1 MGQSTIPADKKTDN
15 QAVNEAVN
23 QAVGESL
30 AITLEDIRRAREVLQ
45 NRVRRTELREVPFP
59 IARAPKDSQVFLKFE
74 NEQLTGSFKI
84 RGALNTMLS
93 LSKEERERGI
103 VASSAGNHAQ
113 GVAYGAKVVGA
124 KAHICMPVTAPIVKV
139 NATKSHG
146 ADVILHGEVYDDAYA
161 KALELEK
168 EKGWIFVH
176 PYLDSRVIAGQ
187 GTIGLEIL
195 EDLPNVDT
203 LVVPIGGGG
212 LISGIAIAAKALK
225 PSIRVV
231 GVVSDQAPMMMR
243 LFKGESFEA
252 IQAEKKAQ
260 LAAGIAPKRVTTIA
274 EGIAIKNA
282 SPVMF
287 ETHIKRLVDDIVQVN
302 DNEVA
307 AAIVSLLEK
316 AKTVTEGSGAAGLA
330 AVMAGKVTT
339 AQPGGQVAVV
349 LCGGNID
356 LNVMSRVIESG
367 LRHYHRLARIAVV
380 VDDLP
385 GNLNRITA
393 VMAEE
398 RANVLEVHHDR
409 VSPQLGLRET
419 RIDLLVETSNQEQI
433 KRLHER
439 LMAQGFRVLQ

>member
-1 MGQSTIPADKKTDN
+1 MAKNQESDTSIKITID
-15 QAVNEAVN
+15 
-23 QAVGESL
+23 
-30 AITLEDIRRAREVLQ
+30 DIRLAREVIKD
-45 NRVRRTELREVPFP
+45 RVRRTPLREVPFA
-59 IARAPKDSQVFLKFE
+59 ISRAPEGSKVFLKFE

-84 RGALNTMLS
+84 RGAMNTMLS

-124 KAHICMPVTAPIVKV
+124 KAHIVMPQTAPIVKI
-139 NATKSHG
+139 NATRSHG
-146 ADVILHGEVYDDAYA
+146 AEVILHGEVYDDAYA
-161 KALELEK
+161 RALELEK

-176 PYLDSRVIAGQ
+176 PYLDRRVIAGQ

-212 LISGIAIAAKALK
+212 LISGIALAAKSINPK
-225 PSIRVV
+225 IRVI

-243 LFKGESFEA
+243 LFYGETFEA
-252 IQAEKKAQ
+252 IQAEKN
-260 LAAGIAPKRVTTIA
+260 AAVGGRPKRVATIA

-282 SPVMF
+282 SPIMF
-287 ETHIKRLVDDIVQVN
+287 ETHIKNLVDDIVQVN
-302 DNEVA
+302 DDEIA
-307 AAIVSLLEK
+307 AAIVTLLEK
-316 AKTVTEGSGAAGLA
+316 AKTVTEGAGASGLA
-330 AVMAGKVTT
+330 AVMSGKVR
-339 AQPGGQVAVV
+339 QGGNIAVV

-367 LRHYHRLARIAVV
+367 LRHEHRLARIALV

-385 GNLNRITA
+385 GNLQRITT

-398 RANVLEVHHDR
+398 RANVLEVYHDR
-409 VSPQLGLRET
+409 VSPELSMRET
-419 RIDLLVETSNQEQI
+419 RIDFLVETSNQEQI
-433 KRLHER
+433 KTLHQRLR
-439 LMAQGFRVLQ
+439 AQGFRVLL

>member
-1 MGQSTIPADKKTDN
+1 MERTLDSSSKPDLKITIDDVRA
-15 QAVNEAVN
+15 
-23 QAVGESL
+23 
-30 AITLEDIRRAREVLQ
+30 AREVIKD
-45 NRVRRTELREVPFP
+45 RVRRTPLREAPFSM
-59 IARAPKDSQVFLKFE
+59 ARAPEGAKVYLKFE

-84 RGALNTMLS
+84 RGAMNTMLS

-124 KAHICMPVTAPIVKV
+124 KAHIVMPATAPIVKI
-139 NATKSHG
+139 NATRSYG

-176 PYLDSRVIAGQ
+176 PYLNPRVIAGQ

-195 EDLPNVDT
+195 EDLPDVDT
-203 LVVPIGGGG
+203 IVIPIGGGG
-212 LISGIAIAAKALK
+212 LISGIALAAKALNPK
-225 PSIRVV
+225 IRIV

-243 LFKGESFEA
+243 MFYGETFEA
-252 IQAEKKAQ
+252 IQAEKNV
-260 LAAGIAPKRVTTIA
+260 AAGARPKRVTTIA
-274 EGIAIKNA
+274 EGIAVKNA

-287 ETHIKRLVDDIVQVN
+287 ETHIKNLVDDIVQVN
-302 DNEVA
+302 DDEIA
-307 AAIVSLLEK
+307 AAIVTLLEK

-330 AVMAGKVTT
+330 AVMAGKIR
-339 AQPGGQVAVV
+339 GGKNIAVI

-367 LRHYHRLARIAVV
+367 LRHEGRLARIALV

-385 GNLNRITA
+385 GNLQRITT

-398 RANVLEVHHDR
+398 RANVLEVYHDR
-409 VSPQLGLRET
+409 VSPELSLRET
-419 RIDLLVETSNQEQI
+419 RIDFLVETSNQEQI
-433 KRLHER
+433 KTLHQRLR
-439 LMAQGFRVLQ
+439 AQGFRVLF

>member
-1 MGQSTIPADKKTDN
+1 MERKLKATNSVNSKVNIGVTID
-15 QAVNEAVN
+15 
-23 QAVGESL
+23 
-30 AITLEDIRRAREVLQ
+30 DIRAARVVIEDRIHRTPLRAA
-45 NRVRRTELREVPFP
+45 PFT
-59 IARAPKDSQVFLKFE
+59 IARAPEGAEVFLKFE

-93 LSKEERERGI
+93 LTKEERERGV

-124 KAHICMPVTAPIVKV
+124 KAHIVMPETAPIVKI
-139 NATKSHG
+139 NATRSHG
-146 ADVILHGEVYDDAYA
+146 AEVILHGEVYDDAYA

-176 PYLDSRVIAGQ
+176 PYLNSKVIAGQ

-203 LVVPIGGGG
+203 IVVPIGGGG
-212 LISGIAIAAKALK
+212 LISGIALAAKAIK
-225 PSIRVV
+225 PGVKII

-243 LFKGESFEA
+243 MFYGETFEA
-252 IQAEKKAQ
+252 IQAEKNA
-260 LAAGIAPKRVTTIA
+260 LPPGARVKRVTTIA
-274 EGIAIKNA
+274 EGIAVKNA
-282 SPVMF
+282 SPVIF
-287 ETHIKRLVDDIVQVN
+287 ETHIKQLVDDIVQVN
-302 DNEVA
+302 DDEVA
-307 AAIVSLLEK
+307 AAIVTLLEK

-330 AVMAGKVTT
+330 AVMAGKVRSS
-339 AQPGGQVAVV
+339 GKIAVV

-367 LRHYHRLARIAVV
+367 LRHDHRLARIAVV

-385 GNLNRITA
+385 GNLQRITT

-398 RANVLEVHHDR
+398 RANVLEVYHDR
-409 VSPQLGLRET
+409 VSPELSLRET
-419 RIDLLVETSNQEQI
+419 RIDFLVETSSQQQI
-433 KRLHER
+433 KTLHQRLRE
-439 LMAQGFRVLQ
+439 QGFRVLT

>member
-1 MGQSTIPADKKTDN
+1 MEPKRKSLNVTID
-15 QAVNEAVN
+15 
-23 QAVGESL
+23 
-30 AITLEDIRRAREVLQ
+30 DIRAAREVIKD
-45 NRVRRTELREVPFP
+45 RVHRTPLREAPFS
-59 IARAPKDSQVFLKFE
+59 IARAPDGSQIFLKFE

-93 LSKEERERGI
+93 LSKEELERGV

-124 KAHICMPVTAPIVKV
+124 KVHIVMPETAPIVKI

-176 PYLDSRVIAGQ
+176 PYMNPKVIAGQ

-203 LVVPIGGGG
+203 IVVPIGGGG
-212 LISGIAIAAKALK
+212 LISGIALAAKALK
-225 PSIRVV
+225 PSVKII

-243 LFKGESFEA
+243 MFYGESYEA
-252 IQAEKKAQ
+252 LQAEKNA
-260 LAAGIAPKRVTTIA
+260 LPPGARVKRVTTIA
-274 EGIAIKNA
+274 EGIAVKNA
-282 SPVMF
+282 NPLMY
-287 ETHIKRLVDDIVQVN
+287 ETHIKQLVDDIVQVT
-302 DNEVA
+302 DDEVA
-307 AAIVSLLEK
+307 AAIVTLLEK

-330 AVMAGKVTT
+330 AVMAGKVR
-339 AQPGGQVAVV
+339 GGASTKAGGKIAVV

-367 LRHYHRLARIAVV
+367 LRHDHRLARIAVV

-385 GNLNRITA
+385 GNLQRMTA

-398 RANVLEVHHDR
+398 RANVLEVYHDR
-409 VSPQLGLRET
+409 VSPELALRET
-419 RIDLLVETSNQEQI
+419 RIDFLVETSSQQQI
-433 KRLHER
+433 KTLHQRLR
-439 LMAQGFRVLQ
+439 AQGFRVLS

>member
-1 MGQSTIPADKKTDN
+1 MKSLLQNVPSLEVSLDDI
-15 QAVNEAVN
+15 QA
-23 QAVGESL
+23 
-30 AITLEDIRRAREVLQ
+30 ARELIRS
-45 NRVRRTELREVPFP
+45 RVRRTGLRELPFSIGSGNP
-59 IARAPKDSQVFLKFE
+59 DTQVFIKLE

-93 LSKEERERGI
+93 LSKEDLARGV

-124 KAHICMPVTAPIVKV
+124 KAHIVMPQTAPIVKI
-139 NATKSHG
+139 NATRSHG
-146 ADVILHGEVYDDAYA
+146 TEVILHGDVYDDAYA

-176 PYLDSRVIAGQ
+176 PYLNPRVIAGQ

-195 EDLPNVDT
+195 EDLPDVDNI
-203 LVVPIGGGG
+203 VIPIGGGG

-225 PSIRVV
+225 PSIRIV
-231 GVVSDQAPMMMR
+231 GVVSNQASMMR
-243 LFKGESFEA
+243 RLFAGEKFEDIA
-252 IQAEKKAQ
+252 LENQSPAKRKKA
-260 LAAGIAPKRVTTIA
+260 VTTIA

-282 SPVMF
+282 HPAMF
-287 ETHIKRLVDDIVQVN
+287 EAHIKRLVDEIVEVD
-302 DNEVA
+302 DNEIA

-330 AVMAGKVTT
+330 AVMAGRTKLKGKT
-339 AQPGGQVAVV
+339 AVI

-367 LRHYHRLARIAVV
+367 LRHENRLARIAVV

-385 GNLNRITA
+385 GNLHRITE
-393 VMAEE
+393 VMASE
-398 RANVLEVHHDR
+398 RANVLEVYHDR
-409 VSPQLGLRET
+409 VSPELGLRET
-419 RIDLLVETSNQEQI
+419 RIDLLVETSNRDQI
-433 KRLHER
+433 KTLNER
-439 LMAQGFRVLQ
+439 LRDQGFRIV

>member
-1 MGQSTIPADKKTDN
+1 MKTVGLMEQKLTPPVPDLNVTID
-15 QAVNEAVN
+15 
-23 QAVGESL
+23 
-30 AITLEDIRRAREVLQ
+30 DIRAAREVIKD
-45 NRVRRTELREVPFP
+45 RVRRTPLREAPFA
-59 IARAPKDSQVFLKFE
+59 IARAPENAKVYLKFE

-84 RGALNTMLS
+84 RGAMNTMLA
-93 LSKEERERGI
+93 LSKADRERGV

-124 KAHICMPVTAPIVKV
+124 KAHIVMPQTAPIVKI
-139 NATKSHG
+139 NATRSHG

-176 PYLDSRVIAGQ
+176 PYLNPRVIAGQ

-195 EDLPNVDT
+195 EDLPDVDT

-212 LISGIAIAAKALK
+212 LISGIALAAKALNPK
-225 PSIRVV
+225 IRVI

-243 LFKGESFEA
+243 LFHGESFEA
-252 IQAEKKAQ
+252 IQAEKKATN
-260 LAAGIAPKRVTTIA
+260 GGPPKRVTTIA
-274 EGIAIKNA
+274 EGIAVKNA

-287 ETHIKRLVDDIVQVN
+287 ETHIQRLVDDIVQVN
-302 DNEVA
+302 DDEIA
-307 AAIVSLLEK
+307 AAIVTLLEK

-330 AVMAGKVTT
+330 AVMAGKIRS
-339 AQPGGQVAVV
+339 GGKIAVV

-367 LRHYHRLARIAVV
+367 LRHDHRLARIAVV

-385 GNLNRITA
+385 GNLQRITT

-398 RANVLEVHHDR
+398 RANVLEVYHDR
-409 VSPQLGLRET
+409 VSPELSLRET
-419 RIDLLVETSNQEQI
+419 RIDFLVETSNQEQI
-433 KRLHER
+433 KTLHQRLR
-439 LMAQGFRVLQ
+439 AQGFRVLS